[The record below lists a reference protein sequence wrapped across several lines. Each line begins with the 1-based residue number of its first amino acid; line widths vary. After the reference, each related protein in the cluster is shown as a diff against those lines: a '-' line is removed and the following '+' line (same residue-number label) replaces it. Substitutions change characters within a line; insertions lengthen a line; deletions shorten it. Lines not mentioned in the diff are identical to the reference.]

1 MQLLGREVQ
10 TKTSMRSLVVVLADS
25 SLSNRSAV
33 VEELRKD
40 DHLAIGCGECSEV
53 EKALSQQIPD
63 LLLLGN
69 LSEISYLEAYR
80 KYSSLYQDLPII
92 LLTKEPTINQ
102 FFRDWAVSKG
112 VNDVLSSCT
121 ENLYLLREKMRRFA
135 YSELEAKISEIPV
148 TVAPMSLVSE
158 PIQESHSKVSEILNP
173 TLASLPFIS
182 SASLTYDRAITML
195 NEITEF
201 SKKYFGEMVLGNYWK
216 KAYKSSVAE
225 HPWLSC
231 WLIEYNG
238 AISYFSEDIP
248 QEQLTDE
255 QYQSLKL
262 WVSGFLKECDRII
275 GDYTELLQ
283 QKGLSIQI
291 NQIIS
296 APNLG
301 IS

>member
-1 MQLLGREVQ
+1 MQLLGRAAQ

-25 SLSNRSAV
+25 NISVRNAV
-33 VEELRKD
+33 NEELRQD
-40 DHLAIGCGECSEV
+40 DHLVINCVDCSEV
-53 EKALSQQIPD
+53 VEAISQQIPD
-63 LLLLGN
+63 LLLLGV

-80 KYSSLYQDLPII
+80 KYASLYQDLPII
-92 LLTKEPTINQ
+92 LLTQKPTITQ
-102 FFRDWAVSKG
+102 FFRDWAISKG

-135 YSELEAKISEIPV
+135 YLELEANSIPKTPV
-148 TVAPMSLVSE
+148 TVALMSLVSE
-158 PIQESHSKVSEILNP
+158 PIHESPSKVPEILNP

-182 SASLTYDRAITML
+182 SASLTYDQAVTML
-195 NEITEF
+195 NQITEF
-201 SKKYFGEMVLGNYWK
+201 SKKYFGGMVLGNYWK

-231 WLIEYNG
+231 WQIEHSG

-248 QEQLTDE
+248 DEQLTDE

-262 WVSGFLKECDRII
+262 WVRGFLKECDRII
-275 GDYTELLQ
+275 GDYTKLLQ

-296 APNLG
+296 AP
-301 IS
+301 